1 MNDEQKKFVWDHYV
15 NYSDPEDMV
24 AILEWLYDVALDYE
38 YKEAEA
44 KKANAKPKKKRKKW
58 TELSLESFE
67 VCF

>member
-44 KKANAKPKKKRKKW
+44 KKANAKPKKKRKK
-58 TELSLESFE
+58 
-67 VCF
+67 